1 VKISQAKVS
10 LNFKERLNDG
20 NLWFCAFFSFQ
31 WLCSLAV
38 TEDLN
43 LNLIIFKMFFFGVRW
58 RGFKRITQAY
68 VALGVNSECGI
79 ILHNGSLL

>member
-1 VKISQAKVS
+1 VKISQVEDS

-20 NLWFCAFFSFQ
+20 NLWFYAFFSFQ

-58 RGFKRITQAY
+58 RVFKRKTQAY
-68 VALGVNSECGI
+68 VALGVNLFYAE
-79 ILHNGSLL
+79 

>member
-1 VKISQAKVS
+1 VKISQVEDS

-20 NLWFCAFFSFQ
+20 NLWFYAFFSFQ

-43 LNLIIFKMFFFGVRW
+43 LNLIIFKMFFLECVGEFLSVKH
-58 RGFKRITQAY
+58 KRM
-68 VALGVNSECGI
+68 
-79 ILHNGSLL
+79 